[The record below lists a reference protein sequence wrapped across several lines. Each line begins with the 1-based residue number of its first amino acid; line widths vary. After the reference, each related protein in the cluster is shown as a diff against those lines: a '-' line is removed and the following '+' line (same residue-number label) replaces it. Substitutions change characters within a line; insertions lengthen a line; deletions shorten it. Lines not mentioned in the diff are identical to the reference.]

1 MTAWQ
6 DQPPLSRRQ
15 VRQNERGESANG
27 RVDLAPENAPEPTF
41 AGFAREGWDADARR
55 SDTSPSQATGPSPTD
70 DVGARSGVTPVPGG
84 RRAQRTQQPAAGSQT
99 SEYRPAEQHPAGP
112 ASQSGSQYASEP
124 EPLNYST
131 QGRIEHPAPDAS
143 ASRRRALTAV
153 PAQDESAGA
162 DEQGVFRV
170 RDFSPE
176 GRRASFAPTS
186 PPPVQRAADLDYRT
200 QGAPLRHLD
209 TAHSTPAEAPV
220 EAALAAP
227 VEERTISRRELR
239 AIEQSGRLAPPEY
252 DVLPPLVSRRPVVPA
267 PQGEPTQV
275 EAAAVDTNAVDTNAV
290 DTNAVDTNAV
300 EAPAVAAP
308 AGEIAAA
315 AASAVEQF
323 ASPQSFSPEPP
334 ALVEPP
340 RFVAP
345 PTFVVPPLIV
355 DLPAPAEPLLR
366 RRERIRDQPL
376 DERDRAAEALAEFD
390 ALTGS
395 AAAPMFIEPGVVEPG
410 AAAPSSIAP
419 RPVAPSAE
427 SSREPSTFTPPF
439 GHWSTQA
446 SIDDDE
452 QFPENTISRN
462 IGATSG
468 AITTNALVIPSLPSE
483 DALRPFGNTGEILI
497 TGTIDLPRSMG
508 STGAHPVRYD
518 HSDVDA
524 LLEATDREDS
534 TDNDSAPVRAIRAVS
549 THTSTRGILDTKKP
563 KGNPR
568 LPLILAIAGGIVL
581 VAAVVLI
588 VVAMTTGIIK

>member
-15 VRQNERGESANG
+15 VRQNERGESADG
-27 RVDLAPENAPEPTF
+27 RVDVVPDSASETAPESAQESTF
-41 AGFAREGWDADARR
+41 GGFAREGWDADARR
-55 SDTSPSQATGPSPTD
+55 ADFPATTTATTSSPND
-70 DVGARSGVTPVPGG
+70 EASSRSGVTPVPGG
-84 RRAQRTQQPAAGSQT
+84 RRAQRAQQPAAGSQS
-99 SEYRPAEQHPAGP
+99 SEYHAGEQRPDGD
-112 ASQSGSQYASEP
+112 ASPSGSQYTSVP

-131 QGRIEHPAPDAS
+131 QGRIQHPAPDAS
-143 ASRRRALTAV
+143 ASRRRALSAV
-153 PAQDESAGA
+153 PPQDESADAG
-162 DEQGVFRV
+162 EQAIFRV

-176 GRRASFAPTS
+176 GRRASFAPTT

-209 TAHSTPAEAPV
+209 AARSTPAEAPV
-220 EAALAAP
+220 AEFPAAP

-239 AIEQSGRLAPPEY
+239 ALEQSGRLAPPEY
-252 DVLPPLVSRRPVVPA
+252 DAPPTLTSRRPSAPA
-267 PQGEPTQV
+267 PEARPTP
-275 EAAAVDTNAVDTNAV
+275 A
-290 DTNAVDTNAV
+290 
-300 EAPAVAAP
+300 EAPRAEAPVAVQP
-308 AGEIAAA
+308 A
-315 AASAVEQF
+315 
-323 ASPQSFSPEPP
+323 SPEPP

-345 PTFVVPPLIV
+345 PTFVVPPPLV
-355 DLPAPAEPLLR
+355 DLPAPADPLLR
-366 RRERIRDQPL
+366 RRERTRDQPL
-376 DERDRAAEALAEFD
+376 DDRDRAAEALAEFD
-390 ALTGS
+390 ALAGS
-395 AAAPMFIEPGVVEPG
+395 AVQPTFIEPG
-410 AAAPSSIAP
+410 AAAPAASESAAPSSISPSFFAAP
-419 RPVAPSAE
+419 AETPAVSPVSRAAAAPAE
-427 SSREPSTFTPPF
+427 PAVVSPREPSTFTPPF

-508 STGAHPVRYD
+508 STGAHPARYD

-524 LLEATDREDS
+524 LLEATDREDAS
-534 TDNDSAPVRAIRAVS
+534 DTDSAPVRAIRAVS
-549 THTSTRGILDTKKP
+549 THTSTRGIMDTKKP
-563 KGNPR
+563 KGNSR

>member
-15 VRQNERGESANG
+15 VRQNERGESQG
-27 RVDLAPENAPEPTF
+27 RVDVSPENAAENAQEPTF
-41 AGFAREGWDADARR
+41 GGFAREGWDADARR
-55 SDTSPSQATGPSPTD
+55 SDASPSQATGPSPTGD
-70 DVGARSGVTPVPGG
+70 FGARSGVTPVPGG

-99 SEYRPAEQHPAGP
+99 SEYRPAEQRPAGP

-153 PAQDESAGA
+153 PAQDESTGAG
-162 DEQGVFRV
+162 EQGVFRV

-209 TAHSTPAEAPV
+209 AAHSTPAEAPV
-220 EAALAAP
+220 EAAPAAP

-239 AIEQSGRLAPPEY
+239 ALEQSGRLAPPEY
-252 DVLPPLVSRRPVVPA
+252 DVLPPLVSRRPMAPA
-267 PQGEPTQV
+267 PQAEPTQV
-275 EAAAVDTNAVDTNAV
+275 EAAVV

-300 EAPAVAAP
+300 EAPAGEIPAAAP
-308 AGEIAAA
+308 AVG
-315 AASAVEQF
+315 QF
-323 ASPQSFSPEPP
+323 AAPQSFSPEPP

-345 PTFVVPPLIV
+345 PTFVVPPPIV

-366 RRERIRDQPL
+366 RRERTRDQPL

-395 AAAPMFIEPGVVEPG
+395 AAAPMFIEPGAVEPG
-410 AAAPSSIAP
+410 AIKLGTIEPAAAAPSSIAP

-427 SSREPSTFTPPF
+427 SPREPSTFTPPF

-534 TDNDSAPVRAIRAVS
+534 SDNDSAPVRAIRAVS

>member
-15 VRQNERGESANG
+15 VRQNERGASADG
-27 RVDLAPENAPEPTF
+27 HVDVAPENASDNASESSF
-41 AGFAREGWDADARR
+41 GGFAREGWDADARR
-55 SDTSPSQATGPSPTD
+55 ADSTSAPTSSTD
-70 DVGARSGVTPVPGG
+70 DAATRSLATPLPGG
-84 RRAQRTQQPAAGSQT
+84 RRAQRAQQPAAA
-99 SEYRPAEQHPAGP
+99 EYDPADPQSTGAAPRS
-112 ASQSGSQYASEP
+112 ASQYVAAP

-131 QGRIEHPAPDAS
+131 QGRIQHPTPDS
-143 ASRRRALTAV
+143 SVSRRRALSAV
-153 PAQDESAGA
+153 PPRDETAEAG
-162 DEQGVFRV
+162 EQAVFRV

-176 GRRASFAPTS
+176 GRRASFAPAS

-209 TAHSTPAEAPV
+209 AAHSTPAEAPV
-220 EAALAAP
+220 ADIHAAP

-239 AIEQSGRLAPPEY
+239 ALEQSARLAPPEY
-252 DVLPPLVSRRPVVPA
+252 DALPPLLSRRPSVVA
-267 PQGEPTQV
+267 PTGEPAVADDPGAVEAAPLV
-275 EAAAVDTNAVDTNAV
+275 EAAA
-290 DTNAVDTNAV
+290 
-300 EAPAVAAP
+300 PAEPPVALQP
-308 AGEIAAA
+308 TAA
-315 AASAVEQF
+315 
-323 ASPQSFSPEPP
+323 EPP

-345 PTFVVPPLIV
+345 PTFIVPSPITN
-355 DLPAPAEPLLR
+355 LPAPSEPFLR
-366 RRERIRDQPL
+366 RRERTRDQTL
-376 DERDRAAEALAEFD
+376 DEQDRAAKALAEFD
-390 ALTGS
+390 ALAGQPLQPT
-395 AAAPMFIEPGVVEPG
+395 FIEPQSAEPTT
-410 AAAPSSIAP
+410 AAPNFFQTPMEPIPAP
-419 RPVAPSAE
+419 PVVQTAAEPAVEAP
-427 SSREPSTFTPPF
+427 REPSTFTPPF

-483 DALRPFGNTGEILI
+483 DALRPLGNTGEILI

-534 TDNDSAPVRAIRAVS
+534 SDSDSAPVRAIRAVS
-549 THTSTRGILDTKKP
+549 THTSTRGIMDTKKP
-563 KGNPR
+563 KGNSR

-581 VAAVVLI
+581 IAAVVLI